1 MTGTQRRK
9 QKIYERRVAKRAA
22 KRAERDRIYGNYY
35 SVFGYGNLYH
45 GFKDIRK
52 KLVKCADGIW
62 YSTHAATNV
71 LYTKDKLMKSR
82 YKFRPLRKKHIKQ
95 RGKPRDIG
103 IGAAEDRVVL
113 STLTTKCLM
122 PMIEPRLI
130 NTCTAGRPDMGP
142 EVAMLQL
149 EEMLKDH
156 YREHGTDG
164 YILIFDIHNYYGS
177 IDRDKL
183 GVMLRKV
190 IKDNRIIRLI
200 EDANDA
206 AIPGSRIGIN
216 LGSSHSTMLAALY
229 LSGVDHYMKE
239 MLRLRYYGRHGD
251 DGFIIHHDKEYL
263 LAVLDVL
270 REKTE
275 ELGLEL
281 HPKKTQIVK
290 LSKGFKWL
298 KVKWKLKDT
307 GYVVKKMNHDIV
319 TRDSRKMK
327 KCLALEAEGL
337 TTKDY
342 IINTV
347 WKGWLNKSKNPELIK
362 RKPIRKG
369 FKKRFRYDNYF
380 VRLKMANR
388 YYSLFGEWE
397 GCNIDVFYQIIGERR
412 RGSRRRAA

>member
-1 MTGTQRRK
+1 LTGTQRRK
-9 QKIYERRVAKRAA
+9 QKIYERRVARRAA
-22 KRAERDRIYGNYY
+22 KRAERNKTYGSFYWVFQHGNVDR
-35 SVFGYGNLYH
+35 
-45 GFKDIRK
+45 GFRDIRK

-62 YSTHAATNV
+62 YCVHAPINEVHTC
-71 LYTKDKLMKSR
+71 KKLMNGT

-113 STLTTKCLM
+113 STLTTHCLM

-130 NTCTAGRPDMGP
+130 NTCTAGRPNMGP

-164 YILIFDIHNYYGS
+164 YVLIFDIRNYYGS

-190 IKDNRIIRLI
+190 IKDQRLIRLI
-200 EDANDA
+200 EDSNDV
-206 AIPGSRIGIN
+206 AIPDSRIGIN
-216 LGSSHSTMLAALY
+216 LGSSTSTMLAALY
-229 LSGVDHYMKE
+229 MSGVDHYMKE
-239 MLRLRYYGRHGD
+239 VLRLRYYGRHGD
-251 DGFIIHHDKEYL
+251 DGFIIHHDKEFL
-263 LAVLDVL
+263 LSVLDAL
-270 REKTE
+270 REKTS

-281 HPKKTQIVK
+281 HPKKTQIIK
-290 LSKGFKWL
+290 LTKGFRWL
-298 KVKWKLKDT
+298 KVKWKLKET

-319 TRDSRKMK
+319 TRDSKKMK

-337 TTKDY
+337 TTMNY
-342 IINTV
+342 IRNSV
-347 WKGWLNKSKNPELIK
+347 WKGWLNKSKNPDLI
-362 RKPIRKG
+362 RQKPIRKG

-380 VRLKMANR
+380 VRIKMANR

-397 GCNIDVFYQIIGERR
+397 GCNRDVFYQIIGERR
-412 RGSRRRAA
+412 SSRSRAA